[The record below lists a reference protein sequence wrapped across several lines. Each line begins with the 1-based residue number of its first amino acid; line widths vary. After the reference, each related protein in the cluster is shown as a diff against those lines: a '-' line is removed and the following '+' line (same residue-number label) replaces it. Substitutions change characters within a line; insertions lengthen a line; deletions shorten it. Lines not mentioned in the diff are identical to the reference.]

1 MRTEQIKTKDI
12 TKKKRTDKKESEA
25 PESTPS
31 EYLERIHKELERGKK
46 MMIPIEQAQIN
57 VDELIEE
64 AKTHNILIIK
74 ENNEYKVA

>member
-1 MRTEQIKTKDI
+1 
-12 TKKKRTDKKESEA
+12 
-25 PESTPS
+25 
-31 EYLERIHKELERGKK
+31 
-46 MMIPIEQAQIN
+46 MIPIEQAQIN